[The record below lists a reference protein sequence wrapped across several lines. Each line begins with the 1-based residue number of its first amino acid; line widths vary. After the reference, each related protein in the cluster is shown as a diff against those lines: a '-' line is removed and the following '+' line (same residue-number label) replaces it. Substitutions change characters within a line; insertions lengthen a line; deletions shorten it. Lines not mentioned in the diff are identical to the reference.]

1 MRRMIVAGF
10 ILLAFV
16 AVVVGL
22 IPRGIG
28 RVVAAQALQ
37 IPGREVP
44 TFQVDPSWPKVPS
57 KWVMGPVS
65 GVTVDSQDHIW
76 VITRPREVEMSD
88 TFGGK
93 PREKGK
99 PAAPPLMEF
108 DVAGNFIKGWGG
120 PGQGYEWPNAE
131 HGVTVDYKG
140 NVWVAGRG
148 KDDDQVLKFTND
160 GKFVMQI
167 GHSAQSKGNTD
178 TANLNL
184 PADVTVYSKTNEVFV
199 ADGYGNRRIIVFDAD
214 TGKYKRMWGAFGNV
228 PTDPEKWVFPGGGW
242 KGIVGFD
249 PNSSPDDM
257 EGRGTLDGEQGP
269 QQFANVHS
277 VRMSNDG
284 LVYVCDRR
292 NKRVQVF
299 TLDGKYL
306 AQVFVSRG
314 KMELSTDT
322 GTLFGKPRKD
332 VVDEVLKSTQSA
344 SRTAFSPD
352 PQQRFLYVIDRRH
365 KRILILIRKTL
376 EMVGSFGDGVGDQPG
391 QFYILHDMAADSH
404 GNVYTAEINKNSR
417 VQKFV
422 FKGMVRS
429 TPAKMT

>member
-1 MRRMIVAGF
+1 MRRMIVTGF
-10 ILLAFV
+10 VLLAFV

-22 IPRGIG
+22 IPWGMG

-37 IPGREVP
+37 VPGREAP
-44 TFQVDPSWPKVPS
+44 TFQVDPSWPKIPNQ
-57 KWVMGPVS
+57 WVLGPVS
-65 GVTVDSQDHIW
+65 GITVDSQDHIW

-99 PAAPPLMEF
+99 PVAPPVMEF
-108 DVAGNFIKGWGG
+108 DMAGNFIKGWGG
-120 PGQGYEWPNAE
+120 PGQGYEWPESE

-160 GKFVMQI
+160 GKFIMQI

-178 TANLNL
+178 TVNLNL
-184 PADVTVYSKTNEVFV
+184 PADVTVNPKTNEVFV
-199 ADGYGNRRIIVFDAD
+199 ADGYGNRRVIVFDAD

-228 PTDPEKWVFPGGGW
+228 PTDPEKWKIPADW
-242 KGIVGFD
+242 KGIVGHD
-249 PNSSPDDM
+249 PGFSPDDR
-257 EGRGTLDGEQGP
+257 EGLDTPEGLQGP

-277 VRMSNDG
+277 VRLSNDG

-292 NKRVQVF
+292 NQRIQVF
-299 TLDGKYL
+299 TLEGKYV
-306 AQVFVSRG
+306 AQVFISRG
-314 KMELSTDT
+314 KMALSSAT

-332 VVDEVLKSTQSA
+332 VVDDCLKNSSTA

-352 PQQRFLYVIDRRH
+352 PQQRFLYVIDRRRE
-365 KRILILIRKTL
+365 RILILIRKTF
-376 EMVGSFGDGVGDQPG
+376 EMVGSFGYGVGDQPG
-391 QFYILHDMAADSH
+391 EFYILHDMAADSH
-404 GNVYTAEINKNSR
+404 GNVYTAEINENSR

-422 FKGMVRS
+422 FKGMVS
-429 TPAKMT
+429 TPAK